1 MDRIITSDI
10 FKAMYL
16 LNKKHRL
23 YGVKQSNDGKKQF
36 LIKGHNLHLHDFRY
50 RTGHALMNPL
60 VLKEIHSYLEKID
73 EDDQELLTHVCL
85 LLSEEYYDSLDRE
98 GLIAL

>member
-23 YGVKQSNDGKKQF
+23 YGVKQSSNGKKQF
-36 LIKGHNLHLHDFRY
+36 LLKGHKLHLHDFRY

-60 VLKEIHSYLEKID
+60 VSKEIHSYLEKID
-73 EDDQELLTHVCL
+73 EDDQELLTHVCS
-85 LLSEEYYDSLDRE
+85 LLSEGHYESLDRE

>member
-1 MDRIITSDI
+1 MDRIVTSDI

-23 YGVKQSNDGKKQF
+23 YGVKQSRNGKKQF
-36 LIKGHNLHLHDFRY
+36 LLKGHKLHLDDFRY

-60 VLKEIHSYLEKID
+60 VSREIHSYLEKID
-73 EDDQELLTHVCL
+73 ENDHEMLTHVCL

-98 GLIAL
+98 RLIAL

>member
-23 YGVKQSNDGKKQF
+23 YGVRQSHNGTKQF
-36 LIKGHNLHLHDFRY
+36 LIKGHKLHLHDFRY

-60 VLKEIHSYLEKID
+60 VSKEIHSYLEKID
-73 EDDQELLTHVCL
+73 ENDEELLTHVCL
-85 LLSEEYYDSLDRE
+85 LLSEEYYDSLNRE
-98 GLIAL
+98 EIIAR